1 MDDPPLIEL
10 LGRIVLFGLISPLTA
25 VPAFLYGMVVRRWW
39 LVPVGAVGLAAIFAA
54 LGFEEGEVVWLAAPV
69 AVVPPLA
76 WAAAGYYVGRWRRAR
91 PGGVPATLARGA
103 SIVAGLVLG
112 AVAGAVAGFAI
123 GMAYVELA
131 QVSSFEGLAGY
142 VVVFLF
148 ALPGLVVGAILGA
161 VIGGMIRRRLDA
173 RQASPA

>member
-1 MDDPPLIEL
+1 MDDAPLIEL
-10 LGRIVLFGLISPLTA
+10 VGRIVLFGLISPLIA
-25 VPAFLYGMVVRRWW
+25 VPALLYGMVVRRWW
-39 LVPVGAVGLAAIFAA
+39 LVPVGAVLLAAIFAA
-54 LGFEEGEVVWLAAPV
+54 LASEEGEVVWLAAP
-69 AVVPPLA
+69 AALVPPLA

-91 PGGVPATLARGA
+91 PGGVPTALARGA
-103 SIVAGLVLG
+103 PIAAGLVLG
-112 AVAGAVAGFAI
+112 AAAGAVAGFGI

-148 ALPGLVVGAILGA
+148 ALPGLVIGAILGA
-161 VIGGMIRRRLDA
+161 IIGGTIHRRLYA